1 MNFMKNKSKKRGNK
15 LNKLIDKLQNKDIK
29 LSLQQSFVDESSGE
43 ILKEKKIKL
52 EEPKFKFKSKGNRYT
67 KSWHCED
74 LILSKSTYYK
84 YFHYIER
91 RLEMSTNRI
100 IIHTEPSKEN
110 IPISKKDLC
119 EITSSSKRTIDDFMN
134 ECIEKKYIA
143 LMEINKKFFGYIV
156 NPLYMMNGS
165 NLNIFLYIIFGGDEK
180 FISHISNDDLIKLN
194 NYISL
199 VGKVY

>member
-1 MNFMKNKSKKRGNK
+1 MNNLIEK
-15 LNKLIDKLQNKDIK
+15 LHTEDIS
-29 LSLQQSFVDESSGE
+29 LSLHQSFLDENSGE
-43 ILKEKKIKL
+43 IIKETKMNLVK
-52 EEPKFKFKSKGNRYT
+52 PSFKFKNKGNRYT

-74 LILSKSTYYK
+74 LDLSKSTYYK

-100 IIHTEPSKEN
+100 VTHTEPSKDN
-110 IPISKKDLC
+110 IPIDKKELC
-119 EITSSSKRTIDDFMN
+119 KITDSSKRTIDDFMN

-180 FISHISNDDLIKLN
+180 FKSHISNDDLNKLN

-199 VGKVY
+199 ACKV